1 VTRLLRRAR
10 PLAWALALLVG
21 LTFVAPPA
29 FAVETPAPLPAA
41 AAQPLAAAAAAMV
54 EALPAAAV
62 AQATPAKP
70 AAPATG
76 AAKPAPAATEGKSFF
91 KTPTGI
97 VSLVLL
103 GGALGAMAYSFSN
116 GRVKSPAK

>member
-1 VTRLLRRAR
+1 M
-10 PLAWALALLVG
+10 
-21 LTFVAPPA
+21 VA
-29 FAVETPAPLPAA
+29 
-41 AAQPLAAAAAAMV
+41 
-54 EALPAAAV
+54 ALPATAV
-62 AQATPAKP
+62 GQATPAKP
-70 AAPATG
+70 AAPG
-76 AAKPAPAATEGKSFF
+76 AAKPAATHAEGKSFL

>member
-1 VTRLLRRAR
+1 MTRLLSRAR
-10 PLAWALALLVG
+10 PLAGVLALLVG
-21 LTFVAPPA
+21 LTFAAPPA
-29 FAVETPAPLPAA
+29 FSAEAT
-41 AAQPLAAAAAAMV
+41 AQPLAAAAAAMV

-62 AQATPAKP
+62 VQATPATP
-70 AAPATG
+70 T
-76 AAKPAPAATEGKSFF
+76 AAKPVAASTDKPFF
-91 KTPTGI
+91 KTTTGV

>member
-1 VTRLLRRAR
+1 MTRLLRRAR
-10 PLAWALALLVG
+10 PLAGALALLVG

-29 FAVETPAPLPAA
+29 FAAESSAPLATAGP
-41 AAQPLAAAAAAMV
+41 PWR
-54 EALPAAAV
+54 LPPPRWSRPCPPTAV

-70 AAPATG
+70 RRTG
-76 AAKPAPAATEGKSFF
+76 AAKPAATTTEGKSFF

-103 GGALGAMAYSFSN
+103 GGALGDMAYSFSN

>member
-10 PLAWALALLVG
+10 PLAGALAVLVG

-29 FAVETPAPLPAA
+29 FAAESKAPWAA
-41 AAQPLAAAAAAMV
+41 AAQPLAASAAAMV

-62 AQATPAKP
+62 AQAAP
-70 AAPATG
+70 AAPS
-76 AAKPAPAATEGKSFF
+76 AAKPASTTTQGKSFF
-91 KTPTGI
+91 KTPTG
-97 VSLVLL
+97 VASLVLL
-103 GGALGAMAYSFSN
+103 GGALGYMAYSFSN